1 MTSYLQQI
9 NSHPR
14 DQYIQFYEEGHR
26 YVVSDWLAG
35 AGQPIP
41 SVVNEHTSVT
51 TWYKQ
56 YFTAFDADKI
66 ITKMRLGKNW
76 QKSPYYGM
84 TTKAIKNQWAEAGKE
99 AREKGSELHRELE
112 LYYNLPVRP
121 KQPTSFKETATRE
134 QFHAFI
140 AKHSHL
146 EPYRTEW
153 IIFSDEAL
161 KICGSVD
168 ILFFDKKYKAADDG
182 KLHLTMM
189 DWKRSKKIRDFAWEY
204 GHGVL
209 SEVKDTNYYHYSL
222 QLNIYRYIIEKYY
235 TKGVQYKG
243 KKYANGIK
251 IDFLYLVVMHPLRK
265 KYVKIMCPD
274 YTDKIRLMHD
284 ERTRL
289 LSKNK
294 KM

>member
-209 SEVKDTNYYHYSL
+209 SEVKDTNYYHYSPAT
-222 QLNIYRYIIEKYY
+222 QHISVHHREVITPKACS
-235 TKGVQYKG
+235 TKVKNTRMAS
-243 KKYANGIK
+243 KLTFCIWWSC
-251 IDFLYLVVMHPLRK
+251 HPLRK

-274 YTDKIRLMHD
+274 YTD
-284 ERTRL
+284 
-289 LSKNK
+289 
-294 KM
+294 